1 MIKSKKVQ
9 NYWSKRAGK
18 KNLICTNDKLLEKY
32 EIKFLTSEI
41 KKNSTVL
48 DIGCGDGTL
57 LKSLHKSKN
66 IKGVGID
73 FSNSLINLAKKN
85 SKNLDFKCLDML
97 KINSL
102 KIKLI
107 NFDYIISKRAVQNLT
122 SWKNQ
127 KYFINQL
134 HYFCNKKTKII
145 LIESSKNSLKNINYY
160 RKKLKLKK
168 IKMPWHNLYLDDQK
182 ILKTKF
188 NQIKLVNINE
198 IFSTYYF
205 ISRVLN
211 AAVSKKINKS
221 PRYND
226 LLNIIGWLLPQE
238 TIKNFSQLKIYKFKK
253 K

>member
-1 MIKSKKVQ
+1 MTKSKKVQ
-9 NYWSKRAGK
+9 SYWSKRAGK

-32 EIKFLTSEI
+32 ELKFLTSEI

-48 DIGCGDGTL
+48 DIGCGDGSL
-57 LKSLHKSKN
+57 LKSLQKSKN
-66 IKGVGID
+66 IKGIGLD
-73 FSNSLINLAKKN
+73 FSNNLINLAKKN

-97 KINSL
+97 ELSSL
-102 KIKLI
+102 KNKLI
-107 NFDYIISKRAVQNLT
+107 NFDYIITKRAVQNLT

-127 KYFINQL
+127 KYFIDQL

-145 LIESSKNSLKNINYY
+145 LIESSKNSLKNINNY

-182 ILKTKF
+182 ILNTKF
-188 NQIKLVNINE
+188 KKIKLVKIYE

-211 AAVSKKINKS
+211 AAMSKKLNKS

-226 LLNIIGWLLPQE
+226 LLNIIGWLLPQQ
-238 TIKNFSQLKIYKFKK
+238 TVKNFSQLKIYKFKK